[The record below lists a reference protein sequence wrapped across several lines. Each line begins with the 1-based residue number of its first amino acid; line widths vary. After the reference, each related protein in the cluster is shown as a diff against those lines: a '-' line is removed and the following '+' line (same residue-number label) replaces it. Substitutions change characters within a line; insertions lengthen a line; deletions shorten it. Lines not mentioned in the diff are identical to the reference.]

1 MTSPFWMNDPNILL
15 KKDKI
20 AEIWP
25 VKRMSFNEKLN
36 AITRLVILL
45 TILGMFFENR
55 LQLGVTGIITILCIA
70 LLHKLKGSTKEGFED
85 SQLNKLLL
93 NNVTK
98 PTETNPLMN
107 VLPTE
112 IKDNPT
118 RDPAAP
124 SFHKDIEKKINDDTQ
139 DFVVK
144 KFDDPSIKDKLF
156 QDLGDK
162 FTFDRSMRQWY
173 SAPNTQIPND
183 QASFADWC
191 YGDMISCKEG
201 HELACTRSAP
211 HRLAGMQ

>member
-25 VKRMSFNEKLN
+25 SNKMSFNDKLN

-55 LQLGVTGIITILCIA
+55 TQLAITGIVTIMCIA
-70 LLHKLKGSTKEGFED
+70 LLHNFNSSKREGFAD
-85 SQLNKLLL
+85 GKLNKLL
-93 NNVTK
+93 NGTVTE
-98 PTETNPLMN
+98 PTEVNPLMN
-107 VLPTE
+107 VLPTD
-112 IKDNPT
+112 IKDNPN
-118 RDPAAP
+118 RNPAAQ
-124 SFHKDIEKKINDDTQ
+124 SFNTEVEKKINNDTQ
-139 DFVVK
+139 DFIAK
-144 KFDDPSIKDKLF
+144 NFDDPTIKDKLF

-173 SAPNTQIPND
+173 STPNTQIPND

-191 YGDMISCKEG
+191 YGDMVSCKEG

-211 HRLAGMQ
+211 HRVVGI